1 MPSTGSVR
9 EEVVVAMAAAAQAGL
24 EGRDATVM
32 RVGTSVLVR
41 LPHAGAVARVEP
53 IQHAASVQRQVAFA
67 RAAAR
72 VDAPVV
78 RLQVPE
84 AIEVFLDGTSWLVT
98 MWALLEPV
106 APVGAQALGQA
117 ARALHHRSM
126 GVYPAQ
132 EQVSASGGPT
142 PGAEPPVP
150 PADPLAAAR
159 ALLARPHRF
168 LTPADQAGL
177 QDLVEQLT
185 QRWEV
190 ELALAPRALVHG
202 DLHPG
207 NVVVTAAG
215 PVLVDLEYAGVG
227 PVGLD
232 LAAVGAHVK
241 RYGLDPQWIQGFAQ
255 GYGEAL
261 HEAPG
266 HDLLCDV
273 YALHV
278 ALWAL
283 QVAHTHPEVARE
295 AALRVECLLGR
306 STATWTL
313 R

>member
-9 EEVVVAMAAAAQAGL
+9 EEVAVAVVAAAQAGL

-84 AIEVFLDGTSWLVT
+84 AIEVFLDGVAWLVT

-117 ARALHHRSM
+117 ARALHRRSL
-126 GVYPAQ
+126 GFH
-132 EQVSASGGPT
+132 EQAS
-142 PGAEPPVP
+142 GAEPRVP
-150 PADPLAAAR
+150 LADPLGAAR

-177 QDLVEQLT
+177 NALVEQLT
-185 QRWEV
+185 QRWEA
-190 ELALAPRALVHG
+190 ELATAPRALVHG